1 VKIHSWETAQ
11 APLQRDVTIAFVEL
25 LEEHR
30 NVVRACSLCFPS
42 GGNAPVVDVPKRT
55 GILLVGQA
63 PGSTE
68 VTTRLPF
75 TGPAG
80 RRLMGW
86 FERAGLSRGEV
97 YLSALCRCFPG
108 KAKGD
113 GDLAPSRDM
122 ISNCRPHLLRELELL
137 RPKVVVPVGGLAI
150 KELLGTTRLSEAVG
164 ETIRRDGIVFVPLPH
179 PSGASTWLN
188 APENKERLARAL
200 TALKEQA
207 AAVRQDR
214 KREL

>member
-1 VKIHSWETAQ
+1 VS
-11 APLQRDVTIAFVEL
+11 V

-30 NVVRACSLCFPS
+30 DLVRACSRCFPS

-63 PGSTE
+63 PGTTE

-80 RRLMGW
+80 KRLMGW
-86 FERAGLSRGEV
+86 FERAGLSREEV

-108 KAKGD
+108 KAKGG
-113 GDLAPSRDM
+113 GDLAPSRAM
-122 ISNCRPHLLRELELL
+122 IRNCRPHLLREVELL
-137 RPKVVVPVGGLAI
+137 RPEVLVPVGALAI
-150 KELLGTTRLSEAVG
+150 QELLGITRLSDAVG
-164 ETIRRDGIVFVPLPH
+164 ETIKRDGLLYLPLPH

-200 TALKEQA
+200 TALKLKA
-207 AAVRQDR
+207 TALRQH
-214 KREL
+214 RERSFDL

>member
-1 VKIHSWETAQ
+1 MPYVN
-11 APLQRDVTIAFVEL
+11 V

-30 NVVRACSLCFPS
+30 SRVRACSRCFPS
-42 GGNAPVVDVPKRT
+42 GGNAPVVDVPKRA

-63 PGSTE
+63 PGATE

-80 RRLMGW
+80 KRLMGW
-86 FERAGLSRGEV
+86 FERAGLSREEV

-108 KAKGD
+108 KAKGNAHS
-113 GDLAPSRDM
+113 GDLAPSRAM
-122 ISNCRPHLLRELELL
+122 IRNCRPHLLREVELL
-137 RPKVVVPVGGLAI
+137 RPGVVVPVGALAI
-150 KELLGTTRLSEAVG
+150 KELLGITRLSEAVG
-164 ETIRRDGIVFVPLPH
+164 ETIRRDGLVYLPLPH

-200 TALKEQA
+200 TALKEKA
-207 AAVRQDR
+207 AALRQHR
-214 KREL
+214 EREL